1 MERVICSEALEGDF
15 PRTGC
20 SRSTGQ
26 GLDYYRIDV
35 DGGQVTI
42 DLGGTYDTYLQLFD
56 DNCQLIAED
65 DDGGDGTNSR
75 LARELQGGI
84 YFVGVSSWAAG
95 EGGSF
100 TLLAQCE
107 GGVGSFCDRCDSG
120 DLRVGESVAGELG
133 TSGCTLPPLGQ
144 PIEVYWIRVTENF
157 AGTISVSSDDF
168 NPSVSLWNNFCD
180 EVSFSDSCSNPAAGA
195 CLDIDLEPGAYTV
208 VVSSEDAGAAG
219 AFAVAVTARE
229 VVKNSPGI
237 FSRGDVDSSGLI
249 DLTDAVQILNYLF
262 QGGARPGCM
271 EAADVNN
278 DTEVNLTDSVFLLTY
293 LFLGGEPPTTPGP
306 PGFGGGCGSDP
317 DAVDSPGD
325 LGCESYSGCE

>member
-1 MERVICSEALEGDF
+1 MERVICSEAVEGDF

-75 LARELQGGI
+75 LARELQGGT

-95 EGGSF
+95 GEGSF

-120 DLRVGESVAGELG
+120 DLRVGESVTGELG
-133 TSGCTLPPLGQ
+133 TTGCTLPPLGQ
-144 PIEVYWIRVTENF
+144 PIEVYLIRVTENF
-157 AGTISVSSDDF
+157 SGTISVSSDDF

-180 EVSFSDSCSNPAAGA
+180 EVSFSDRCPNPVSGA
-195 CLDIDLEPGAYTV
+195 CLDIDLGPGAHTV
-208 VVSSEDAGAAG
+208 VVSSEDAGATG
-219 AFAVAVTARE
+219 AFAVAVTVRE
-229 VVKNSPGI
+229 EVKNLQGI

-249 DLTDAVQILNYLF
+249 DITDAVQILNYLF
-262 QGGARPGCM
+262 QGGAQPGCL
-271 EAADVNN
+271 ETADVNN
-278 DTEVNLTDSVFLLTY
+278 DTNVNLTDSVFLLTY
-293 LFLGGEPPTTPGP
+293 LFLGGEPPAAPGP
-306 PGFGGGCGSDP
+306 PDFGTGCGTDT
-317 DAVDSPGD
+317 DGVGSPGD
-325 LGCESYSGCE
+325 LGCTSYSSCE